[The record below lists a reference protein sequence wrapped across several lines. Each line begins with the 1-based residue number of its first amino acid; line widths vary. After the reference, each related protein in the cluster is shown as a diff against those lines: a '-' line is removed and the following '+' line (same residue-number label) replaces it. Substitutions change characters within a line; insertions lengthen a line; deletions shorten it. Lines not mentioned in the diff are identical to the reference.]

1 MKQEQNINRELLSP
15 PGDTIQETI
24 ETINM
29 SQAELALRM
38 GRPKEKLN
46 QLISGKEP
54 LTRKTALQLE
64 RVLGI
69 PVNFWINRE
78 NAYREELMR
87 IEQDEYLQN
96 LYHWALNFPIND
108 LFTHNYLGSV
118 DSKNAITESLLKFFS
133 IATPLPW
140 ELLYNNPELNTL
152 IGKLINNIN
161 IHSYSAW
168 IRIAEVDTDAMKL
181 PDFDK
186 KAARQFQNSLKT
198 KRYSIEEIMSNLSKA
213 GIAVVVT
220 PLIADI
226 QIEYLTRWY
235 HKSPVIQ
242 INKPAI
248 STILFQ
254 NFIQEQLNLILMY
267 PKRHISAG
275 ILSTSQKPDQVH
287 FP

>member
-96 LYHWALNFPIND
+96 LYLWASEFPNKE
-108 LFTHNYLGSV
+108 LFKLNYLDSI
-118 DSKNAITESLLKFFS
+118 DSKKEITESLLKFFS
-133 IATPLPW
+133 IATPLQW

-152 IGKLINNIN
+152 IRKQIPDIN
-161 IHSYSAW
+161 IYSLSAW

-186 KAARQFQNSLKT
+186 KAARQFQNLLKT
-198 KRYSIEEIMSNLSKA
+198 KRYSIEEIISYLSKA
-213 GIAVVVT
+213 GIAVVLS
-220 PLIADI
+220 PLISII

-235 HKSPVIQ
+235 HKSPIIQ

-248 STILFQ
+248 STISFQ
-254 NFIQEQLNLILMY
+254 NFIQEQLKLILMF
-267 PKRHISAG
+267 PKRHISTG

>member
-96 LYHWALNFPIND
+96 LYH
-108 LFTHNYLGSV
+108 
-118 DSKNAITESLLKFFS
+118 
-133 IATPLPW
+133 
-140 ELLYNNPELNTL
+140 
-152 IGKLINNIN
+152 
-161 IHSYSAW
+161 
-168 IRIAEVDTDAMKL
+168 
-181 PDFDK
+181 
-186 KAARQFQNSLKT
+186 
-198 KRYSIEEIMSNLSKA
+198 
-213 GIAVVVT
+213 
-220 PLIADI
+220 
-226 QIEYLTRWY
+226 
-235 HKSPVIQ
+235 
-242 INKPAI
+242 
-248 STILFQ
+248 
-254 NFIQEQLNLILMY
+254 
-267 PKRHISAG
+267 
-275 ILSTSQKPDQVH
+275 
-287 FP
+287 